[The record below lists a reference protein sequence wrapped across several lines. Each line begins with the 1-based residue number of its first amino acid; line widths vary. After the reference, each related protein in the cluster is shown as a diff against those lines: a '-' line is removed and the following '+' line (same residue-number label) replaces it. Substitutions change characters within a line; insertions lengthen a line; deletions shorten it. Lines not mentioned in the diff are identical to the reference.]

1 MGCNNIFVLL
11 LLYFRIEGGG
21 KAVRYSMSCT
31 SRLSSSRRTIR
42 RRPSDYGV
50 ASASRVGWFSWALLP
65 VLLLLLLEDPSA
77 RTPRTANGFVIL
89 PKDPR
94 VLLSRRPHSN
104 DARMDADT
112 TTTTTTEACKDELL
126 SLVQSAP
133 SGLPTPRDLTNQILD
148 RVQQLERQCPTPDDQ
163 INRGLQGT
171 WELLWTA
178 QDPRS
183 PETRQAW
190 ASWINPL
197 ENQAYSN
204 NPDASQQQQQGRA
217 NPFLPVGMQE
227 RLERAGL
234 VAPASPV
241 RSTQSIDVE
250 RGLIRNI
257 VALDLGPRRASLTV
271 TVRFTPDSRDFRR
284 VNVKFDACKVNVP
297 GTPIRQWN
305 FPLGPLG
312 PTGWLRTVYLDD
324 TLRVTRGHKGSV
336 FVLTRQQQRGSK
348 TAVNNET

>member
-1 MGCNNIFVLL
+1 M
-11 LLYFRIEGGG
+11 
-21 KAVRYSMSCT
+21 
-31 SRLSSSRRTIR
+31 
-42 RRPSDYGV
+42 
-50 ASASRVGWFSWALLP
+50 
-65 VLLLLLLEDPSA
+65 
-77 RTPRTANGFVIL
+77 
-89 PKDPR
+89 
-94 VLLSRRPHSN
+94 
-104 DARMDADT
+104 
-112 TTTTTTEACKDELL
+112 L

-148 RVQQLERQCPTPDDQ
+148 RVQQLERQCPTPETE

-183 PETRQAW
+183 PETKQARFG

-204 NPDASQQQQQGRA
+204 NPDASQQQQGRA
-217 NPFLPVGMQE
+217 NPFLPVDIQD

-234 VAPASPV
+234 VTAPTV

-250 RGLIRNI
+250 GGLIRNI

-271 TVRFTPDSRDFRR
+271 TVRFTPDFRDFRR

-336 FVLTRQQQRGSK
+336 FVLTRQQRASK
-348 TAVNNET
+348 PPTNNNES